1 MDRTF
6 GSMVDFVLW
15 EFEIVVT
22 ISYRE
27 IDIPVVA
34 IQNTASLSIGF
45 FSQPAIVVFSGVRLL
60 LNIPYGVFHESKINN
75 IRPHNYEWGQLFNR
89 VGKARV

>member
-1 MDRTF
+1 MGRTF

-15 EFEIVVT
+15 QFEIVVT

-45 FSQPAIVVFSGVRLL
+45 F
-60 LNIPYGVFHESKINN
+60 
-75 IRPHNYEWGQLFNR
+75 
-89 VGKARV
+89 